1 MRLDFLHREL
11 MRRRLELGRTN
22 KLACCARSSY
32 QLKNQIKVSGGETS
46 LALFEYGK
54 LIKPN
59 ADQMINDGYQII
71 AEPFEVDSFYT
82 NDFAD
87 YPLISTPDQTD
98 QPIVT
103 SDQVSDL
110 FASHSISRYL
120 PDGKTLPN
128 TLLIRLPQIKART
141 LVNAMKID
149 GIFITNGENC
159 SLDMGKPSSV
169 VQSYGYSEDESRE
182 AISLSWNPQT
192 CQNSLFEAIN
202 KLIFRYKQIR
212 SIS

>member
-1 MRLDFLHREL
+1 MRK
-11 MRRRLELGRTN
+11 RLELDRTD
-22 KLACCARSSY
+22 KLACCTRSSY
-32 QLKNQIKVSGGETS
+32 QLRNLVKVSGGETS

-54 LIKPN
+54 LVRNN
-59 ADQMINDGYQII
+59 ADQLIERGYKII
-71 AEPFEVDSFYT
+71 AEPFEVDSFYI

-87 YPLISTPDQTD
+87 YPLIRLYDLPD

-103 SDQVSDL
+103 ADQLYDL
-110 FASHSISRYL
+110 FASHNISRFL
-120 PDGKTLPN
+120 PDGETLPN

-182 AISLSWNPQT
+182 AISLSWNPQAD
-192 CQNSLFEAIN
+192 QNSLFEAIN

-212 SIS
+212 SMS

>member
-1 MRLDFLHREL
+1 
-11 MRRRLELGRTN
+11 MRRRLELDRTD
-22 KLACCARSSY
+22 KLACCVRSSY
-32 QLKNQIKVSGGETS
+32 QLKNLVKVSGGETS
-46 LALFEYGK
+46 LALFEYGR
-54 LIKPN
+54 LIRHN
-59 ADQMINDGYQII
+59 ADQLISSGYKII

-87 YPLISTPDQTD
+87 YPLISTSDQMLEE
-98 QPIVT
+98 PIVT
-103 SDQVSDL
+103 ADQVYSL
-110 FASHSISRYL
+110 FASHNISRFL
-120 PDGKTLPN
+120 PDGDTLPN

-182 AISLSWNPQT
+182 AISLSWDPQAD
-192 CQNSLFEAIN
+192 QVSLFEAIN

-212 SIS
+212 SMS